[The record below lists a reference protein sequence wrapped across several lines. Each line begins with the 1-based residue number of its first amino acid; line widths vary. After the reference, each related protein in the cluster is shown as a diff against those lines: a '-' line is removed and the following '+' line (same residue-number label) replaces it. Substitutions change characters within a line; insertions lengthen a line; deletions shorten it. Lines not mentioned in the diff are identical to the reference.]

1 MFRALDVV
9 ANSLGVGKSRGAGA
23 GARNDANPVKSRFKG
38 RLWVELK
45 AAGAR
50 LVQGIADG
58 EGIEATT
65 RTRPG
70 LNGEVWPQVEAGA
83 HQGC

>member
-1 MFRALDVV
+1 MSVFGLAALVGSRSSWPATMFRALDVV

-50 LVQGIADG
+50 LVQGVIDG

-65 RTRPG
+65 
-70 LNGEVWPQVEAGA
+70 
-83 HQGC
+83 